1 MSIALRPGRTANMA
15 VSIGPTF
22 SSRWVMMLAML
33 SLAVGT
39 GNVWRFP
46 RMVASNDGGTFLLP
60 WLLFL
65 FIWSIPLLM
74 IEFSIGKS
82 MRAGPVTA
90 FGKLIGSH
98 FRWMGAWIAF
108 TATAIMFYY
117 SVVTGWCLRFF
128 FAAATGE
135 IPDSVAGAFWHGFEG
150 STQAVFA
157 HVIMMGTATG
167 LVYHGIRGI
176 ERVAR
181 ILMPILILLI
191 FVLMIRA
198 VTLPNAHIGLNF
210 LFTVEWAALANAE
223 LWLQALTQN
232 AWDTGAGW
240 GLILTYAIYARHRE
254 DTTLN
259 AALIGFGNNSISLMA
274 GIMVLC
280 TIFSLRPDAAGDIV
294 GAGNNGLTFIWV
306 PQLFSQIPGGQ
317 FFMAVFFL
325 ALLFAA
331 FTSLVSMVELA
342 TRVLVDR
349 HIERE
354 RAVLVVGVAGV
365 LFGLPSALSPDF
377 FNNQDAVWGIG
388 LILSGL
394 FFSIAVLKYGTG
406 RFRRN
411 LINTGD
417 NDFTVGK
424 WWRYAVF
431 LVFIEAL
438 VLLLWW
444 LSQTLSAEGLVASLN
459 PFVEWSLGTVL
470 LQWGIVLTLFILWNR
485 HAERRNSITR

>member
-1 MSIALRPGRTANMA
+1 
-15 VSIGPTF
+15 
-22 SSRWVMMLAML
+22 MMLAML

-46 RMVASNDGGTFLLP
+46 RMVASNDGGTFLIP
-60 WLLFL
+60 WLIFL

-74 IEFSIGKS
+74 MEFTIGKS
-82 MRAGPVTA
+82 MRAGPVNA
-90 FGKLIGSH
+90 FGTLIGGR
-98 FRWMGAWIAF
+98 FRWMGVWIAF

-128 FAAATGE
+128 FAALTGE
-135 IPDSVAGAFWHGFEG
+135 IPETVAGSFWHGFEG
-150 STQAVFA
+150 SSQAVFT
-157 HVIMMGTATG
+157 HVIMMSTAVG

-181 ILMPILILLI
+181 ILMPTLILLLL
-191 FVLMIRA
+191 VLMIRA
-198 VTLPNAHIGLNF
+198 LTLPNAHIGLNF
-210 LFTVEWAALANAE
+210 LFTVHWSELANAE

-240 GLILTYAIYARHRE
+240 GLILTYAIYARKHE

-259 AALIGFGNNSISLMA
+259 AAIIGFGNNSISLMA

-280 TIFSLRPDAAGDIV
+280 TIFSIRPDAASDIV

-349 HIERE
+349 HIAR
-354 RAVLVVGVAGV
+354 RNAVLIVGLAGV
-365 LFGLPSALSPDF
+365 LFGIPSALHPDF

-394 FFSIAVLKYGTG
+394 FFSAAVLKFGTE
-406 RFRRN
+406 RFR
-411 LINTGD
+411 LTLMNTGD
-417 NDFTVGK
+417 NDFIIGA
-424 WWRYAVF
+424 WWRYAVGFVF
-431 LVFIEAL
+431 LEAL
-438 VLLLWW
+438 VLLFWW
-444 LSQTLSAEGLVASLN
+444 LSQTLSNEGFAASLN
-459 PFVEWSLGTVL
+459 PFAEWSLGTVL
-470 LQWGIVLTLFILWNR
+470 LQWGIVLTVFILWNR
-485 HAERRNSITR
+485 QAERRHRTVT